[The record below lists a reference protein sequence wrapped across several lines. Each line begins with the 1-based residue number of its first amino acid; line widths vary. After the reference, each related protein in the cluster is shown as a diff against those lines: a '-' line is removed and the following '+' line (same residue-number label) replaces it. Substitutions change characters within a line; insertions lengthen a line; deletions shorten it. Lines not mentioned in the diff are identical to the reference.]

1 MMCARAWYVADA
13 LSGWRTRSCGLAIGL
28 AVAVTLGACGSGAE
42 QNVNEPNAKFKVAV
56 TSSFPAS
63 QRLAEATNFVVKVTN
78 EDTKTIPDVAV
89 TICNVTCG
97 YSRSDLQSGEGTS
110 VQAFSYKLNMPGLAS
125 DSRPVWI
132 VDQAPGPCL
141 YSCNSGGPG
150 AAVTAY
156 SNTWALGTLK
166 PGKSKTFDWKVTA
179 VQPGKYTV
187 AWQVAAG
194 LNGKAK
200 ARTAGGVEPQGTF
213 SVKIANTPRQAYVD
227 NNGQVVTSQ

>member
-1 MMCARAWYVADA
+1 V
-13 LSGWRTRSCGLAIGL
+13 IGL
-28 AVAVTLGACGSGAE
+28 AVAVTLSACGSGAE
-42 QNVNEPNAKFKVAV
+42 QNVNEPNGKFKVAV
-56 TSSFPAS
+56 TSIFPTA
-63 QRLAEATNFVVKVTN
+63 QRLAQATNFVVKVTN
-78 EDTKTIPDVAV
+78 VDTKTIPDVAV

-97 YSRSDLQSGEGTS
+97 YTQRDLQNGWGTS
-110 VQAFSYKLNMPGLAS
+110 VQAFAHKLVMPGLAS

-141 YSCNSGGPG
+141 YSCKSGGPG
-150 AAVTAY
+150 GAVTAY

-166 PGKSKTFDWKVTA
+166 PNQTATFDWKVTA
-179 VQPGKYTV
+179 VQPGTYTV

-213 SVKIANTPRQAYVD
+213 KVKIASAPRQAYV
-227 NNGQVVTSQ
+227 NNAGQVVTSQ